1 MEAFLDDFGHV
12 QVIVSK
18 NYYNGSV
25 SGFYLTAD
33 DGTYSDCVIRGVE
46 EHEREVRYDLT
57 IPAVFHFGQ
66 LYTLHESHGSEVP
79 LKIRHIVRKPEFDRQ
94 FTYHGD
100 DLGAIYTKDYTTF
113 ALWAPTATHVYLRL
127 IDYQKRT
134 VMYP

>member
-1 MEAFLDDFGHV
+1 MEAFLDDFGPV

-79 LKIRHIVRKPEFDRQ
+79 LKIRHIVPVCFIMQFLIQLTDRINIC
-94 FTYHGD
+94 FISFITS
-100 DLGAIYTKDYTTF
+100 L
-113 ALWAPTATHVYLRL
+113 
-127 IDYQKRT
+127 
-134 VMYP
+134 